1 VGEALAPQQTRMPY
15 RADLDGLRA
24 VAVLLVI
31 ASHAG
36 IPVAIGGGDAG
47 VTGFFVLSGYLITR
61 RLLDERSETGQI
73 NLARFYGRRVIRL
86 GPALL
91 ALIAFAAI
99 GGFFLVLPSEWG
111 LGVLTCLGYVSNW
124 VQVLGHQIS
133 PLGHTWSLAIEEQFY
148 LVWPLLMLALP
159 RRRLIWVA
167 TFGIA
172 IGSAVRTLAGGDFEY
187 FSTVTRGDAILVGCL
202 AALLAVRL
210 PTWAG
215 PMGIALL
222 IAVAWVNVDHDV
234 SIPIAMV
241 AAALV
246 VTSEWAALGFLA
258 SVGRRSYGLYLW
270 NYPMQLF
277 FGPLGIPMTF
287 AAAELSYRLIE
298 LPISRWQTSRRHR
311 SRFVLAG
318 SDSREANV
326 PSTLVVDFLNG
337 PHHQLNTEPIVN

>member
-1 VGEALAPQQTRMPY
+1 VGDALALQSSRIAY

-47 VTGFFVLSGYLITR
+47 VTAFFVLSGYLITR
-61 RLLDERSETGQI
+61 RLVDEGIETGRI
-73 NLARFYGRRVIRL
+73 DLAKFYRRRVIRL

-91 ALIAFAAI
+91 ALMAFAAI
-99 GGFFLVLPSEWG
+99 AGFFLGLPSEWG

-124 VQVLGHQIS
+124 VQVIGHQIS

-148 LVWPLLMLALP
+148 LVWPLLMLLVP
-159 RRRLIWVA
+159 RRQLIWIA
-167 TFGIA
+167 ILGIA
-172 IGSAVRTLAGGDFEY
+172 LGSAIRTLAGGDFEY

-202 AALLAVRL
+202 VALFAVRL
-210 PTWAG
+210 PTWAS
-215 PMGIALL
+215 PMGIAMLM
-222 IAVAWVNVDHDV
+222 AVACLNLDHDV
-234 SIPIAMV
+234 SIPLSMV
-241 AAALV
+241 AGALV
-246 VTSEWAALGFLA
+246 VTSKWGPLGFLA

-326 PSTLVVDFLNG
+326 PSTLVVDLLNG
-337 PHHQLNTEPIVN
+337 PHHQLNAEPIVN